1 MLNIETL
8 KRPQVFMRI
17 FGAAFS
23 GALATLAFAPY
34 SFWPAMLVSLSTLLL
49 LIHQQSPKRAALIGF
64 SWGLGQFG
72 TGVGWVYVVIEKFG
86 GLPTAIGLSLIG
98 LLVMYLAL
106 YPALFAFILRRVQLP
121 IALSYLLF
129 APSLWLVID
138 WFRGWFLTGF
148 PWLWPGYSQIEGPLS
163 GFAPLIGVQGI
174 TLALLIISGSI
185 AFAAIARKLSALI
198 PAIVVFIVATV
209 SGYIPWVQ
217 ETGESVDVAMVQ
229 GNVPQELKWL
239 PSQRWPTLLT
249 YQDLTRQNWDA
260 DIVIWPEAAIPALER
275 DVPDFLA
282 RLDAAA
288 INNNTA
294 IITGVLDQNDD
305 GQFYNNVITLGDNGM
320 QGYHYP
326 AQESYSKHHLL
337 VFGEFVPFADIL
349 RPLAPLFNLPMSSF
363 SRGDYT
369 QPNIGAKGHQLA
381 PAICYEIAF
390 SDQVRQ
396 SLTPDSDFILTL
408 SNDTWFGTSI
418 GPHQHLEIA
427 RMRALENGKPV
438 LRSTNTGLTAAIG
451 YQGDLIAQV
460 PQFETVVLRADVPT
474 TRGQT
479 PYTQFGDW
487 PLYIWILLSGA
498 ALLALTRGK
507 TNMPPKKPE
516 SHL

>member
-1 MLNIETL
+1 MTS
-8 KRPQVFMRI
+8 KRPQAFMRI

-34 SFWPAMLVSLSTLLL
+34 GFWPAMPVALVALLL
-49 LIHQQSPKRAALIGF
+49 LIYQQAPKRAAWLGF
-64 SWGLGQFG
+64 FWGLGQFS
-72 TGVGWVYVVIEKFG
+72 TGVGWVYVVIDKFG
-86 GLPTAIGLSLIG
+86 GMPTAVGLTLIA
-98 LLVMYLAL
+98 LLVMYLAF
-106 YPALFAFILRRVQLP
+106 YPALFAYILQRVNLTP
-121 IALSYLLF
+121 ALRYLLL

-148 PWLWPGYSQIEGPLS
+148 PWLWPGYSQIDGPLAS
-163 GFAPLIGVQGI
+163 FAPMFGVQGI

-185 AFAAIARKLSALI
+185 AIALLQRNIKALV
-198 PAIVVFIVATV
+198 PALVVTLVATV
-209 SGYIPWVQ
+209 SSFIPWVQ
-217 ETGESVDVAMVQ
+217 ETGKSVDVAMVQ

-249 YQDLTRQNWDA
+249 YQDMTRQNWDA

-275 DVPDFLA
+275 DLPDFLS
-282 RLDAAA
+282 RLDSAA
-288 INNNTA
+288 INNDTA
-294 IITGVLDQNDD
+294 VVAGVLDQNEK
-305 GQFYNNVITLGDNGM
+305 GQFYNNVITLGENGEA
-320 QGYHYP
+320 GYSYP
-326 AQESYSKHHLL
+326 SPQSYSKHHLL
-337 VFGEFVPFADIL
+337 VFGEFVPFEDLL

-363 SRGDYT
+363 SRGEYT
-369 QPNIGAKGHQLA
+369 QPNIDAKGYQLA

-408 SNDTWFGTSI
+408 SNDTWFGRSI

-451 YQGDLIAQV
+451 YKGDIIATV

-474 TRGQT
+474 TVGQT
-479 PYTQFGDW
+479 PYTLFGDW
-487 PLYIWILLSGA
+487 PLYGWVVLSG
-498 ALLALTRGK
+498 LVLIVLGRSQK
-507 TNMPPKKPE
+507 LSSSSK
-516 SHL
+516 SQL

>member
-1 MLNIETL
+1 
-8 KRPQVFMRI
+8 MRI

-34 SFWPAMLVSLSTLLL
+34 SIWPAMLVSLFALLL
-49 LIHQQSPKRAALIGF
+49 LIHEQSPKRAALIGF

-86 GLPTAIGLSLIG
+86 GLPTAIGLLLIG
-98 LLVMYLAL
+98 LLVMYLAF

-121 IALSYLLF
+121 LALSYLLF

-185 AFAAIARKLSALI
+185 ALAAITRKLSALT
-198 PAIVVFIVATV
+198 PALVAAIVATV
-209 SGYIPWVQ
+209 SGYVPWVQ

-239 PSQRWPTLLT
+239 PSQRWPTLLS
-249 YQDLTRQNWDA
+249 YQDMTRQNWDA

-320 QGYHYP
+320 QGYNYP

-390 SDQVRQ
+390 SDQVRK
-396 SLTPDSDFILTL
+396 SLTPESDFILTL

-487 PLYIWILLSGA
+487 PLYIWIVLSGA
-498 ALLALTRGK
+498 ALFWLTRGQTTSQAK
-507 TNMPPKKPE
+507 DDQ
-516 SHL
+516 SQ

>member
-1 MLNIETL
+1 MLNIETS
-8 KRPQVFMRI
+8 KRPQEFMRI

-34 SFWPAMLVSLSTLLL
+34 AFWPAMLVSLIALLL

-86 GLPTAIGLSLIG
+86 GLPTAIGLCLIG
-98 LLVMYLAL
+98 LLVMFLAL
-106 YPALFAFILRRVQLP
+106 YPALFAFILRRTRLP
-121 IALSYLLF
+121 LALSYLLF
-129 APSLWLVID
+129 APSLWLLID

-148 PWLWPGYSQIEGPLS
+148 PWLWPGYSQIDGPLS
-163 GFAPLIGVQGI
+163 AFAPLLGVQGI
-174 TLALLIISGSI
+174 TLALLIISASI
-185 AFAAIARKLSALI
+185 AHTLIVRKVSALL
-198 PAIVVFIVATV
+198 PALVVAIVAAV
-209 SGYIPWVQ
+209 SSQIPWVQ

-239 PSQRWPTLLT
+239 PSQRWPTLLS
-249 YQDLTRQNWDA
+249 YQDMTRQNWDA

-275 DVPDFLA
+275 DIPDFLA
-282 RLDAAA
+282 RLDSAA
-288 INNNTA
+288 INNDTA
-294 IITGVLDQNDD
+294 IITGVLDQNQE

-320 QGYHYP
+320 EGYDYP
-326 AQESYSKHHLL
+326 AQQSYSKHHLL

-369 QPNIGAKGHQLA
+369 QPNISAKGYQLA

-396 SLTPDSDFILTL
+396 SLTPESDFILTL

-451 YQGDLIAQV
+451 YQGDVIAQI
-460 PQFETVVLRADVPT
+460 PQFETIVLRADVPT
-474 TRGQT
+474 TQGQT
-479 PYTQFGDW
+479 PYTRFGDW
-487 PLYIWILLSGA
+487 PLYVWILMSGI
-498 ALLALTRGK
+498 ALIVLTRGQTSSSDSK
-507 TNMPPKKPE
+507 
-516 SHL
+516 SQ